1 MLLLNIFR
9 LIRQTLLPSLFSICL
24 RFLLHMTSSYQQ
36 QLDAKIERITAQFA
50 EFTPPSLEVFQSPEK
65 NFRMRAEF
73 RIWHTEDDMFYAMF
87 ERDEDNQKKVIRID
101 DFPIAD
107 TSINQLMPILLAEL
121 KSNDLLSKRLFEV
134 HFLAT
139 LKGEMLVSLIY
150 RCPLDEQWQV
160 LAKQLSEKLNI
171 KLIGRSRG
179 QKVVLTDEFV
189 VEELQVFERKYQYK
203 QIESSFTQ
211 PNAQV
216 CQKML
221 EWACNAAQQSHKDLL
236 ELYCGNGNFTLP
248 LSTRFNRVLATEL
261 AKSSVYAAQWNI
273 EQNKIDNIQVARL
286 SAEDFTQAYNG
297 EREFRRL
304 QEANI
309 DMSSYEFDTVFV
321 DPPRAGIDDE
331 TLKLIQR
338 FERIIYISCNP
349 DTLYDNLKTLSQTHK
364 ISKFAMFDQF
374 PYTHHVEAGILLEK
388 I

>member
-1 MLLLNIFR
+1 
-9 LIRQTLLPSLFSICL
+9 
-24 RFLLHMTSSYQQ
+24 MTSSYQQ

-107 TSINQLMPILLAEL
+107 ASINQLMPVLLAEL

-189 VEELQVFERKYQYK
+189 VEELQVFERKYSTNK
-203 QIESSFTQ
+203 LKAALRSPMRKSAKKCSNGPAMLHSSRT
-211 PNAQV
+211 
-216 CQKML
+216 
-221 EWACNAAQQSHKDLL
+221 
-236 ELYCGNGNFTLP
+236 
-248 LSTRFNRVLATEL
+248 
-261 AKSSVYAAQWNI
+261 
-273 EQNKIDNIQVARL
+273 KI
-286 SAEDFTQAYNG
+286 
-297 EREFRRL
+297 
-304 QEANI
+304 
-309 DMSSYEFDTVFV
+309 
-321 DPPRAGIDDE
+321 
-331 TLKLIQR
+331 
-338 FERIIYISCNP
+338 C
-349 DTLYDNLKTLSQTHK
+349 
-364 ISKFAMFDQF
+364 
-374 PYTHHVEAGILLEK
+374 
-388 I
+388 

>member
-1 MLLLNIFR
+1 
-9 LIRQTLLPSLFSICL
+9 
-24 RFLLHMTSSYQQ
+24 MTSSYQQ

-73 RIWHTEDDMFYAMF
+73 RIWHTEEDIFYAMF

-107 TSINQLMPILLAEL
+107 ASINQLMPVLLAEL

-211 PNAQV
+211 PNAKV
-216 CQKML
+216 
-221 EWACNAAQQSHKDLL
+221 
-236 ELYCGNGNFTLP
+236 
-248 LSTRFNRVLATEL
+248 
-261 AKSSVYAAQWNI
+261 
-273 EQNKIDNIQVARL
+273 
-286 SAEDFTQAYNG
+286 
-297 EREFRRL
+297 
-304 QEANI
+304 
-309 DMSSYEFDTVFV
+309 
-321 DPPRAGIDDE
+321 
-331 TLKLIQR
+331 
-338 FERIIYISCNP
+338 
-349 DTLYDNLKTLSQTHK
+349 
-364 ISKFAMFDQF
+364 
-374 PYTHHVEAGILLEK
+374 
-388 I
+388 